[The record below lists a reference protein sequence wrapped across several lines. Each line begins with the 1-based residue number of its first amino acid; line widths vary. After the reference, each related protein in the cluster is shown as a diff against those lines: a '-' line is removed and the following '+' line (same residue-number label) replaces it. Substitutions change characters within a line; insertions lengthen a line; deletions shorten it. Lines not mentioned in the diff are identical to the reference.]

1 MGHWLSLERLSN
13 TDQMRACAG
22 WSDSSMDSG
31 PVLLRHPIFFVIFR
45 TYGGSGPAVPP
56 LDPCMIRGLFGI
68 QVFPKHAIHLR
79 CCVRSKTLSII
90 ELFGYC

>member
-31 PVLLRHPIFFVIFR
+31 PVLLRHPIFFVIFSDVRGVR
-45 TYGGSGPAVPP
+45 TRCPPSRSVHDPWSVWNSG
-56 LDPCMIRGLFGI
+56 I
-68 QVFPKHAIHLR
+68 
-79 CCVRSKTLSII
+79 SKTCNTL
-90 ELFGYC
+90 EVLC